1 MEIQLLAIHLGSV
14 CLRSARKVLGR
25 NRYLTRNRF
34 ICGEIDS
41 QAGLAIVQM
50 VHLNPAHWGR
60 GGAIRVGR
68 LHIVVH
74 IVRMEQHIRWDKG
87 IPLIINGEA
96 GGFHGG
102 ILLHPGR
109 PVKQGDGLY
118 RHGSGARKLVGN
130 PQELPL
136 LHRGPTVQ

>member
-1 MEIQLLAIHLGSV
+1 MGEGEEGAQLQGRVEIQLLAIHLGSV

-74 IVRMEQHIRWDKG
+74 IVRMEQHIRWDK
-87 IPLIINGEA
+87 
-96 GGFHGG
+96 
-102 ILLHPGR
+102 
-109 PVKQGDGLY
+109 
-118 RHGSGARKLVGN
+118 RHTTYYKWRKLVVST
-130 PQELPL
+130 EVSFSI
-136 LHRGPTVQ
+136 RDVR